1 MSPTHDTAPQGDL
14 LSLLQ
19 SSFGDLDTFKEKFS
33 TTALSRF
40 GSGWVWLVYK
50 NGSFEIT
57 DTPNQDTPL
66 MDSTPAVLG
75 LDVWEHAY
83 YLKYQNKRADY
94 ISAWWHVVNWD
105 QVNTNFSSLLS
116 SNH

>member
-1 MSPTHDTAPQGDL
+1 
-14 LSLLQ
+14 
-19 SSFGDLDTFKEKFS
+19 
-33 TTALSRF
+33 
-40 GSGWVWLVYK
+40 
-50 NGSFEIT
+50 
-57 DTPNQDTPL
+57 
-66 MDSTPAVLG
+66 MDGTPAVLG